1 MKARTGILGA
11 TTLALA
17 AATALAAVP
26 AAAAPAGHPPKAA
39 AHRHQ
44 AGQAAAPFSS
54 VVNTMGHTRAF
65 IGSYA
70 GQFRTRSG
78 RLIVYVARPNPALF
92 TGELQHLARAPH
104 THAGAYTVVTVRH
117 SYAQLMSVVH
127 NLSTGYKSLRAE
139 GIKLAQWGP
148 YPPSNKVQ
156 VFLET
161 YSKRAVRTLL
171 RTYGAQWIIVRH
183 ATEHWAYSDAAGTA
197 VPGSATMPQASGE
210 TRFTDSA
217 PYFTGDI
224 QWYGTQPSADA
235 CTSGFAF
242 TGKNTGNVFG
252 MAAGHCVGQAGA
264 GPSSFARTNTSSPR
278 VMGQIQ
284 TQYWPGS
291 KNDIASVSGGP
302 FSPHVYGNGTTSY
315 NILAK
320 VFPGPGDLVTISGK
334 TTGEVRGVTVENIDQ
349 IITVEGNQLNNLTVA
364 SKANTTVCQVGD
376 SGGPWFVHNGNTNG
390 VWAAGQQVAERI
402 DQKGV
407 RDPTVCV
414 YGQIGNLLALVNGNL
429 LTT

>member
-11 TTLALA
+11 ATLGLA

-26 AAAAPAGHPPKAA
+26 AAAAPAGRPPKAVARTHQLALA
-39 AHRHQ
+39 AV
-44 AGQAAAPFSS
+44 PFSS
-54 VVNTMGHTRAF
+54 DVNTVGHTPAL

-70 GQFRTRSG
+70 GQSRTRSG
-78 RLIVYVARPNPALF
+78 RLIVYVARSNPGLF
-92 TGELQHLARAPH
+92 TGELQHLTRAPH
-104 THAGAYTVVTVRH
+104 IRAEAYTVVIVRH
-117 SYAQLMSVVH
+117 SYAQLMSTVQR
-127 NLSTGYKSLRAE
+127 LSAGYRSLRAQ
-139 GIKLAQWGP
+139 GIKMAQWGP
-148 YPPSNKVQ
+148 DPVSNKVQ
-156 VFLET
+156 IFLQT
-161 YSKRAVRTLL
+161 YSKHAVRTLL
-171 RTYGAQWIIVRH
+171 HRYGAQWIVVRH
-183 ATEHWAYSDAAGTA
+183 ATEHWVFSDA
-197 VPGSATMPQASGE
+197 GSAAVPQASSE

-217 PYFTGDI
+217 PYFAGDI
-224 QWYGTQPSADA
+224 QWYGTQSSSLA

-252 MAAGHCVGQAGA
+252 MAAGHCVKDAGA

-284 TQYWPGS
+284 TQYFPSS
-291 KNDIASVSGGP
+291 KNDLASVSGGP
-302 FSPHVYGNGTTSY
+302 FSPHVYGDGTTTY

-320 VFPGPGDLVTISGK
+320 VFPGPKDLVTADGQK
-334 TTGEVRGVTVENIDQ
+334 TGEVRGVTVENIDQ

-376 SGGPWFVHNGNTNG
+376 SGGPWFVHDGNTNG
-390 VWAAGQQVAERI
+390 VWAAGQQIAERI
-402 DQKGV
+402 DQNGV

-414 YGQIGNLLALVNGNL
+414 YGQIGNLLSLVNGNL